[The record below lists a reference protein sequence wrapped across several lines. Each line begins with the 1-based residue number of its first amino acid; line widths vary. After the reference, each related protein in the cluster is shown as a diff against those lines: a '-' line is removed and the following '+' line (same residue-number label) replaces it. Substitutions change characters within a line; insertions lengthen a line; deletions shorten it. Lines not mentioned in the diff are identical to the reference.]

1 MLCGDGVGCAG
12 CVRAHLYCQND
23 KVVVMCGGRTAISRR
38 VQEKKKP
45 RLLVDVEDQL
55 LPKPMSKC
63 LRARACSKRQQLI
76 DRLQPH
82 LRLASQTFS
91 RCASLLLL
99 HRPATPATNA
109 GWFGVATE
117 TIRWKPEDA
126 CPARRW
132 PEEKE
137 MCRVIFS
144 HFGLFRHGSRV
155 TAELRALLY
164 TALKKAVEQPPRRKS
179 PM

>member
-1 MLCGDGVGCAG
+1 MSATLAQAASGDLKRRQGSTGGCQRCGMLCGDVVGCAG

-99 HRPATPATNA
+99 HQPATPATSA
-109 GWFGVATE
+109 GRFGVATL
-117 TIRWKPEDA
+117 TN
-126 CPARRW
+126 
-132 PEEKE
+132 
-137 MCRVIFS
+137 
-144 HFGLFRHGSRV
+144 GS
-155 TAELRALLY
+155 EPKL
-164 TALKKAVEQPPRRKS
+164 E
-179 PM
+179 

>member
-99 HRPATPATNA
+99 HRPATPATSA
-109 GWFGVATE
+109 GRFGVATLTNDSE
-117 TIRWKPEDA
+117 PKLE
-126 CPARRW
+126 
-132 PEEKE
+132 
-137 MCRVIFS
+137 
-144 HFGLFRHGSRV
+144 
-155 TAELRALLY
+155 
-164 TALKKAVEQPPRRKS
+164 
-179 PM
+179 